1 MTRPPLNPIAVGLGL
16 GVVVCILLW
25 LNGCYDRPHKDPLP
39 ANPTEV
45 VVSADKATLDE
56 LMAENA
62 KLRAEVDKLKAEHP
76 DAKIT
81 GGGTLTSGRIR
92 VDLSKVRGQNPPS
105 SGSSDPPSNTTTP
118 FPPAPEPTPKC
129 APGQIVSL
137 DGECLQRVGEPSSPC
152 PPGKIVLWDGDTV
165 LCQDY
170 PSQGYQNDSDGT
182 ANNAIPVDFEVQATI
197 LGWEVGTER
206 RVTGTASLAYYDS
219 NNVRHYLGDAPWRA
233 DGSKLWVEPKRETR
247 WLLGPMVGVGSDGVV
262 AGASLVGPPRR
273 LKRLEFRPFV
283 TGLIN
288 QNDGLVAAGMLLGV
302 QR

>member
-25 LNGCYDRPHKDPLP
+25 LNGCYDHPHKNPLP
-39 ANPTEV
+39 AKPTEV

-76 DAKIT
+76 NAKIT

-118 FPPAPEPTPKC
+118 FPPAPEPPSP
-129 APGQIVSL
+129 AP
-137 DGECLQRVGEPSSPC
+137 
-152 PPGKIVLWDGDTV
+152 
-165 LCQDY
+165 
-170 PSQGYQNDSDGT
+170 
-182 ANNAIPVDFEVQATI
+182 IPVDFEVQATI

-206 RVTGTASLAYYDS
+206 RVTGVASLAYYDS
-219 NNVRHYLGDAPWRA
+219 ANVRHYLGDAPWRA

-247 WLLGPMVGVGSDGVV
+247 HLLGFY
-262 AGASLVGPPRR
+262 AGIGRNGAVLAFSWVGPP
-273 LKRLEFRPFV
+273 KRSKRVEFRPSV
-283 TGLIN
+283 TAMGNRTEGTI
-288 QNDGLVAAGMLLGV
+288 AAGMLLGV
-302 QR
+302 RR